1 MKKRTGQ
8 SVKLGMFVTIAVL
21 LFISGI
27 YFIGQRQ
34 RLFSNV
40 FRLRGIFGTVS
51 GLQVGNNVRF
61 AGINVGTVENI
72 RIVSDTEVCV
82 NMIIDNDT
90 KKFIKKDAH
99 AIIGSEGLMGNKVV
113 NITPGT
119 ESDEEVENND
129 YIETDQPVNIDS
141 VLSQLKAT
149 AENASRI
156 TGNLADITD
165 RIKSGKGTIGK
176 LLMDSSFAG
185 NVDQALVNIK
195 QGSKGFQENMDAAKH
210 SFLLRG
216 IFRKRS
222 KKNDQKEAVSK
233 K

>member
-61 AGINVGTVENI
+61 SGINVGTVENI

-176 LLMDSSFAG
+176 LLMD
-185 NVDQALVNIK
+185 
-195 QGSKGFQENMDAAKH
+195 
-210 SFLLRG
+210 
-216 IFRKRS
+216 
-222 KKNDQKEAVSK
+222 
-233 K
+233 